1 MNAINADPENGPEG
15 KRKMQVKY
23 KYVDPLALPPVY
35 ATVGSACFDLHS
47 IDLATIRPGEQ
58 ATIRTG
64 LVFEVPLNHV
74 MLLYSR
80 SGHAAK
86 FNIRLANCVG
96 VIDSD
101 YRGQICVLL
110 HNDGF
115 EAYTVR
121 PQDRIAQAMIL
132 PLPEIELVRVQDV
145 TETARGMNGFGS
157 TG

>member
-1 MNAINADPENGPEG
+1 
-15 KRKMQVKY
+15 MQVKY
-23 KYVDPLALPPVY
+23 KYIDALALPPVY
-35 ATVGSACFDLHS
+35 ATEGSACFDLHG

-58 ATIRTG
+58 VAIRTG
-64 LVFEVPLNHV
+64 LVFEIPIGHV

-101 YRGQICVLL
+101 YRGQVCVLM

-115 EAYTVR
+115 DPYTVR

-132 PLPEIELVRVQDV
+132 PLPEVQLVR
-145 TETARGMNGFGS
+145 TEELTNTARGTNGFGS

>member
-1 MNAINADPENGPEG
+1 MNAINADPENGLEG

-121 PQDRIAQAMIL
+121 PQDRIAQALIL
-132 PLPEIELVRVQDV
+132 PLPEVELVMTNSLTD
-145 TETARGMNGFGS
+145 TARGSGGFGS

>member
-1 MNAINADPENGPEG
+1 ML
-15 KRKMQVKY
+15 VKY
-23 KYVDPLALPPVY
+23 KYIDPLALPPVY

-47 IDLATIRPGEQ
+47 IDLVTIRAGEQ
-58 ATIRTG
+58 AAIRTG
-64 LVFEVPLNHV
+64 LVFEVPVGHV
-74 MLLYSR
+74 MLLFSR

-86 FNIRLANCVG
+86 FSVRLANCVG

-101 YRGQICVLL
+101 YRGQVCVLM

-115 EAYTVR
+115 EGYTVR

-132 PLPEIELVRVQDV
+132 PLPEVELVRVQDV

>member
-1 MNAINADPENGPEG
+1 
-15 KRKMQVKY
+15 MQVKY

-47 IDLATIRPGEQ
+47 IDLAIIRPGEQ

-64 LVFEVPLNHV
+64 LVFEVPIGHV
-74 MLLYSR
+74 MLLFSR

-115 EAYTVR
+115 EGYTVR
-121 PQDRIAQAMIL
+121 PQDRIAQALIL
-132 PLPEIELVRVQDV
+132 PLPEVELVMTSNLTD
-145 TETARGMNGFGS
+145 TARGSGGFGS